1 MTLVNIKEIATA
13 VAKAKLQDI
22 KIHNILSHDSKSLVE
37 LATIIKKL
45 TKVDDYLVVIIKK

>member
-1 MTLVNIKEIATA
+1 MNIKEIATA

-37 LATIIKKL
+37 LASIIKKL
-45 TKVDDYLVVIIKK
+45 TKTDDYLVVIIKK